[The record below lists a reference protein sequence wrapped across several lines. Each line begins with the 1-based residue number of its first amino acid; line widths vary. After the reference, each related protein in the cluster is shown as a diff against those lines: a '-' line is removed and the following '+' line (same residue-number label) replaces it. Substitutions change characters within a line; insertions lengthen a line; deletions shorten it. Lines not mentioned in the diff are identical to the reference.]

1 MRSFVGS
8 VARQRPV
15 GNNGVVFS
23 LESILGVCCRGSIFL
38 LITIIHHLLLGRGG
52 VFLSVRSEDPLPRE
66 HLSLN
71 NNLSIYIKAKRA
83 DFVPLCVCVARR
95 RWAVA
100 MQRGRF
106 LFGQF

>member
-15 GNNGVVFS
+15 SNNGAVFS
-23 LESILGVCCRGSIFL
+23 LGSIERVRCRWNIFL

-52 VFLSVRSEDPLPRE
+52 DFLSARSEDPLPRE

-71 NNLSIYIKAKRA
+71 NNQIQNTEGSFSGGKR
-83 DFVPLCVCVARR
+83 VVA
-95 RWAVA
+95 
-100 MQRGRF
+100 
-106 LFGQF
+106 